1 MLTKMNSI
9 ENSIKQY
16 NNTKFIK
23 LDLKDTTYYQI
34 KIYNYILYFKWNKI
48 LKFIIYYIIGHTYS
62 SFKVKIPLYQKKN
75 YKIV

>member
-34 KIYNYILYFKWNKI
+34 KIYNYILYFK
-48 LKFIIYYIIGHTYS
+48 
-62 SFKVKIPLYQKKN
+62 
-75 YKIV
+75 